1 MDAQRNTKKGRPEE
15 QWHNVQGNNAQGNN
29 AQGNNAQGNWKLEK
43 IIWIIAYQDR
53 GINNVKV
60 KQCWFSVIQEAFI
73 QSNSGFNNPFL
84 SFEISFL

>member
-1 MDAQRNTKKGRPEE
+1 MTQCPGEQGPGEQCPGEQRPGE
-15 QWHNVQGNNAQGNN
+15 QQ
-29 AQGNNAQGNWKLEK
+29 LEK

-53 GINNVKV
+53 GVNNVKV
-60 KQCWFSVIQEAFI
+60 KQCWFSIIQEAFI